1 MCFTF
6 YLIDLNY
13 CMNDEQKAQQYS
25 NLTYGFDRIANEIA
39 SIKGESLDLNQ
50 EQLNKIQKLQ
60 EQQGRIMAQLQQ
72 IMNG

>member
-1 MCFTF
+1 
-6 YLIDLNY
+6 
-13 CMNDEQKAQQYS
+13 MNEEQKAQQYN

>member
-1 MCFTF
+1 
-6 YLIDLNY
+6 
-13 CMNDEQKAQQYS
+13 MNDEQKAQQYS

-60 EQQGRIMAQLQQ
+60 EQQGRIMTQLQQ

>member
-1 MCFTF
+1 
-6 YLIDLNY
+6 
-13 CMNDEQKAQQYS
+13 MNDEQKAQQYN

-39 SIKGESLDLNQ
+39 SIKGESIDLNQ

>member
-1 MCFTF
+1 
-6 YLIDLNY
+6 
-13 CMNDEQKAQQYS
+13 MNDEQKAQQYS

-39 SIKGESLDLNQ
+39 SIKGESIDLNQ

-72 IMNG
+72 IMNDY

>member
-1 MCFTF
+1 
-6 YLIDLNY
+6 
-13 CMNDEQKAQQYS
+13 MNEEQKAQQYS

-60 EQQGRIMAQLQQ
+60 EQQGRIMSQLQQ

>member
-1 MCFTF
+1 
-6 YLIDLNY
+6 
-13 CMNDEQKAQQYS
+13 MNDEQKAQQYS

-39 SIKGESLDLNQ
+39 SIKGESLELNQ

-60 EQQGRIMAQLQQ
+60 EQQGKIMSQLQQ

>member
-1 MCFTF
+1 
-6 YLIDLNY
+6 
-13 CMNDEQKAQQYS
+13 MNDEQKAQQYS

-72 IMNG
+72 IMNE

>member
-1 MCFTF
+1 
-6 YLIDLNY
+6 
-13 CMNDEQKAQQYS
+13 MNDEQKAQQYS

-72 IMNG
+72 IMND

>member
-1 MCFTF
+1 
-6 YLIDLNY
+6 
-13 CMNDEQKAQQYS
+13 MNDEQKAQQYS

-50 EQLNKIQKLQ
+50 EQLNKIQKLH

>member
-1 MCFTF
+1 
-6 YLIDLNY
+6 
-13 CMNDEQKAQQYS
+13 MNNEQKAQQYS

-39 SIKGESLDLNQ
+39 SIKGENLDLNQ

>member
-1 MCFTF
+1 
-6 YLIDLNY
+6 
-13 CMNDEQKAQQYS
+13 MNDEQKAQQYS

-72 IMNG
+72 IMNN

>member
-1 MCFTF
+1 
-6 YLIDLNY
+6 
-13 CMNDEQKAQQYS
+13 MNDEQKAQQYN

-39 SIKGESLDLNQ
+39 SIKGESIDLNQ

-72 IMNG
+72 IMNDY

>member
-1 MCFTF
+1 
-6 YLIDLNY
+6 
-13 CMNDEQKAQQYS
+13 MNDEQKAQQYS

-39 SIKGESLDLNQ
+39 SIKGESIELNQ

>member
-1 MCFTF
+1 
-6 YLIDLNY
+6 
-13 CMNDEQKAQQYS
+13 MNDEQKAELYS
-25 NLTYGFDRIANEIA
+25 SLTYRFDRIANEIS

-60 EQQGRIMAQLQQ
+60 EQQGLIMSQLQQ